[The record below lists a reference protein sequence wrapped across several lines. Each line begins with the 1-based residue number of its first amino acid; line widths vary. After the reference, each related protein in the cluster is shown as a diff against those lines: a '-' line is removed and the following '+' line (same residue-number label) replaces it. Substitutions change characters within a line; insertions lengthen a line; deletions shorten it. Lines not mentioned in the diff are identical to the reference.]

1 MIQDI
6 CLFPFITNEPK
17 GAHTEPASRVVSL
30 TNDNHYGK
38 LLLFT
43 EQEVE
48 ILKEKTK
55 SQVCGLFA
63 YVAYPFAY
71 PFNYL
76 CSFSS

>member
-1 MIQDI
+1 MHADDD
-6 CLFPFITNEPK
+6 
-17 GAHTEPASRVVSL
+17 R
-30 TNDNHYGK
+30 YGK

-48 ILKEKTK
+48 ILKDETK
-55 SQVCGLFA
+55 SQVCGLFP
-63 YVAYPFAY
+63 YVAYPLAY